1 MAVAITTLRTTIATA
16 ITNTGVWNTF
26 SYPPATLIANSV
38 CVLPGDPY
46 LAPNNDP
53 YINISPLATFKI
65 LMAVPALDN
74 QGNLAGIEDMIS
86 GVVTKLT
93 AATNLALNISSV
105 SAPAIASVASGDL
118 LTAELT
124 ITILTSWS

>member
-1 MAVAITTLRTTIATA
+1 MTVAITTLRTTIATA

-38 CVLPGDPY
+38 AVCPGDPY
-46 LAPNNDP
+46 YTFNNDS

-65 LMAVPALDN
+65 IMAVPALDN

-86 GVVTKLT
+86 GVVTKLI
-93 AATNLALNISSV
+93 AATNLSLNISSV
-105 SAPAIASVASGDL
+105 SAPAITSVASGDL
-118 LTAELT
+118 ITSELT
-124 ITILTSWS
+124 LQILTSWS

>member
-1 MAVAITTLRTTIATA
+1 MTVAITTLRTTIATA

-46 LAPNNDP
+46 LSPNNDP